1 VVAIW
6 KTVGLPMMLA
16 SAALQSIPSSYL
28 EAAKIDGAGFLRQI
42 FSLILPLIKPIIAIS
57 VTFLLIGNF
66 KSFDL
71 VYVLTRGGPGNS
83 TFVVPIDLLQTAFTD
98 GEFGYAAAFG
108 IILAITIFVVNAV
121 SNRIMKSERYEY

>member
-1 VVAIW
+1 
-6 KTVGLPMMLA
+6 MMLA
-16 SAALQSIPSSYL
+16 SAALQSIPSSYF

-42 FSLILPLIKPIIAIS
+42 FSLILPLIKPVIAIA
-57 VTFLLIGNF
+57 VTFSLIGNF

-83 TFVVPIDLLQTAFTD
+83 TFVVPIDILQTAFTD

-108 IILAITIFVVNAV
+108 ILLAFTIFVVNAV